1 MVKTLASSAGDVGL
15 IPDQETKIPDAVW
28 QKKKKIDEEVLL
40 DVSLFFTSYLQAF
53 RL

>member
-15 IPDQETKIPDAVW
+15 IPGQETKIPDAVW
-28 QKKKKIDEEVLL
+28 PKKKIDEEVLL